1 MHGFVFVFKVLLAYK
16 FSFDFSY
23 NYIHNMIFFYIKIT
37 FVLNL
42 HILGT
47 LTLVDLAG
55 SEKLDDAA
63 SVTTNQETKKINLSL
78 MELSKVLRAL
88 RKKVLCLKS
97 SRLNEFLSKK
107 EIYIF

>member
-1 MHGFVFVFKVLLAYK
+1 MFHIKVTL
-16 FSFDFSY
+16 
-23 NYIHNMIFFYIKIT
+23 FF
-37 FVLNL
+37 NS

-88 RKKVLCLKS
+88 RKKVYYVGNLQG
-97 SRLNEFLSKK
+97 
-107 EIYIF
+107 